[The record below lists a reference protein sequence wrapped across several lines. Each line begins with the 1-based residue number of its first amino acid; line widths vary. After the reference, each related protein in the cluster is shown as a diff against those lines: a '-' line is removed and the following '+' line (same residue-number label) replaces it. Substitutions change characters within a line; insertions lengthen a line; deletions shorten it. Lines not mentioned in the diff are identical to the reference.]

1 MSVHPQIIETSAPP
15 LSVRAQAILDREQF
29 GEALRDVAL
38 RLVEMHDVA
47 PRIVRYTANLQ
58 KWLLT
63 QAILTLHFEH
73 KTDATRPGLTAA
85 KLVDF
90 FVANNVASRNTA
102 VAHLAEMRS
111 YRLLLDAES
120 VVDKR
125 LRPLTVAETAED
137 LIRQWFHGHLKSLD
151 RLDGGARHHRSVA
164 DPSLMH
170 FAQPRMTRRLF
181 EEPGWCSPP
190 ESVAT
195 FVWTE
200 SGSNILHDLI
210 ARLPKGEVASGQIPI
225 GAMRISEITGRYLIS
240 KSHAQRVFARARDLG
255 LVGWQK
261 PGNRGDLWVSFD
273 LVSDYRRW
281 QAVKFAALDE
291 AFEWAVAQSA

>member
-15 LSVRAQAILDREQF
+15 LSTRRQAILDREQF

-164 DPSLMH
+164 DPSLMY

-181 EEPGWCSPP
+181 EEPAWCSPP

-210 ARLPKGEVASGQIPI
+210 ARLPKGELASGQIPI